1 MKTEILTSRLCRSY
15 LMLIRTRHADIG
27 IGHILFA
34 INGIALSEIK
44 QLFITIS
51 MNFWD
56 YRYIR

>member
-1 MKTEILTSRLCRSY
+1 
-15 LMLIRTRHADIG
+15 MLIRTRHADIG